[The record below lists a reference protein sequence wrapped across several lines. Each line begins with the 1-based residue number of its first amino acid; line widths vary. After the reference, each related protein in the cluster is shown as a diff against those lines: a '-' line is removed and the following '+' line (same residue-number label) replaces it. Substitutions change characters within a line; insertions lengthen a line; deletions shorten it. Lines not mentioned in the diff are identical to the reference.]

1 MSNEQDMNL
10 VVREDRDG
18 TAVLTV
24 NRPESHNALNRGVQ
38 TALRRHLEQIEDDP
52 DVGAVVFTGS
62 GGDAFVAGADI
73 NELAVREPV
82 DGLVGPLQR
91 LFETI
96 ATFPKPTVAAVNGY
110 AFGGGHELA
119 LACDIRVGSTAAQF
133 AFPETGLGIIP
144 SAGGTQRLA
153 TVVGQGVAL
162 DMILTGRKLTADE
175 ALRTN
180 LITYLVEPSELLE
193 TGLTVARRIRRKGP
207 LATGLARDLVKRSGT
222 VDRDSGLLL
231 ERLAQAVIYSTE
243 EKKEGT
249 RAFQEKRRPDFD
261 RVRHDRTDNDDNDDN
276 DDNNNERNSQ
286 Q

>member
-1 MSNEQDMNL
+1 MNHDNDL

-38 TALRRHLEQIEDDP
+38 GVMRRHLEEIADDP
-52 DVGAVVFTGS
+52 GVGAVVFTGA
-62 GGDAFVAGADI
+62 GDDAFVAGADI
-73 NELAVREPV
+73 NELAVRTPM
-82 DGLVGPLQR
+82 DGLAGPLQR

-96 ATFPKPTVAAVNGY
+96 ATFTKPTVAAVNGY

-119 LACDIRVGSTAAQF
+119 LACDIRIGSTDAQF

-153 TVVGQGVAL
+153 EVVGQGVAL

-175 ALRTN
+175 ALRMN
-180 LITYLVEPSELLE
+180 LITYLVDSADLLD
-193 TGLTVARRIRRKGP
+193 TAMTVARRIRRKGP
-207 LATGLARDLVKRSGT
+207 LATELARDLVKRSGAI
-222 VDRDSGLLL
+222 DRDSGLLL

-243 EKKEGT
+243 EKNEGT
-249 RAFQEKRRPDFD
+249 TAFQEKRRPDFD
-261 RVRHDRTDNDDNDDN
+261 LVRHDRHDLHD
-276 DDNNNERNSQ
+276 NERNAQ

>member
-1 MSNEQDMNL
+1 MNHDNDL

-38 TALRRHLEQIEDDP
+38 SVMRRHLEEIADDP
-52 DVGAVVFTGS
+52 GVGAVLFTGA
-62 GGDAFVAGADI
+62 GDDAFVAGADI
-73 NELAVREPV
+73 NELAVRTPV
-82 DGLVGPLQR
+82 DGLAGPLQR

-96 ATFPKPTVAAVNGY
+96 ATFTKPTVAAVNGY

-119 LACDIRVGSTAAQF
+119 LACDIRIGSTAAQF

-153 TVVGQGVAL
+153 EVVGQGVAL
-162 DMILTGRKLTADE
+162 DMILTGRKLAADE
-175 ALRTN
+175 ALRMN
-180 LITYLVEPSELLE
+180 LITYLVDPADLLD
-193 TGLTVARRIRRKGP
+193 TAMTVARRIRRKGP
-207 LATGLARDLVKRSGT
+207 LATELARDLVKRSGAI
-222 VDRDSGLLL
+222 DRDSGLLL

-243 EKKEGT
+243 EKNEGT
-249 RAFQEKRRPDFD
+249 TAFQEKRRPDFD
-261 RVRHDRTDNDDNDDN
+261 LVRHDRHDLYD
-276 DDNNNERNSQ
+276 NERNAQ

>member
-1 MSNEQDMNL
+1 MNHDNDL

-38 TALRRHLEQIEDDP
+38 SVMRRHLEEIADDP
-52 DVGAVVFTGS
+52 GVGAVVFTGA
-62 GGDAFVAGADI
+62 GDDAFVAGADI
-73 NELAVREPV
+73 NELAVRTPV
-82 DGLVGPLQR
+82 DGLAGPLQR

-96 ATFPKPTVAAVNGY
+96 ATFTKPTVAAVNGY

-119 LACDIRVGSTAAQF
+119 LACDIRIGSTDAQF

-153 TVVGQGVAL
+153 EVVGQGVAL
-162 DMILTGRKLTADE
+162 DMILTGRKLAADE
-175 ALRTN
+175 ALRMN
-180 LITYLVEPSELLE
+180 LITYLVDPADLLD
-193 TGLTVARRIRRKGP
+193 TAMTVARRIRRKGP
-207 LATGLARDLVKRSGT
+207 LATELARDLVKRSGAI
-222 VDRDSGLLL
+222 DRDSGLLL

-243 EKKEGT
+243 EKNEGT
-249 RAFQEKRRPDFD
+249 TAFQEKRRPDFD
-261 RVRHDRTDNDDNDDN
+261 LVRHDRHDLHD
-276 DDNNNERNSQ
+276 NERNAQ

>member
-1 MSNEQDMNL
+1 MKHDNDL

-38 TALRRHLEQIEDDP
+38 SVMRWHLEEIADDP
-52 DVGAVVFTGS
+52 GVGAVVFTGA
-62 GGDAFVAGADI
+62 GDDAFVAGADI
-73 NELAVREPV
+73 NELAVRTPV
-82 DGLVGPLQR
+82 DGLAGPLQR

-96 ATFPKPTVAAVNGY
+96 ATFTKPTVAAVNGY

-119 LACDIRVGSTAAQF
+119 LACDIRIGSTDAQF

-153 TVVGQGVAL
+153 EVVGQGVAL
-162 DMILTGRKLTADE
+162 DMILTGRKLAADE
-175 ALRTN
+175 ALRMN
-180 LITYLVEPSELLE
+180 LITYLVDPADLLD
-193 TGLTVARRIRRKGP
+193 TAMTVARRIRRKGP
-207 LATGLARDLVKRSGT
+207 LATELARDLVKRSGAI
-222 VDRDSGLLL
+222 DRDSGLLL

-243 EKKEGT
+243 EKNEGT
-249 RAFQEKRRPDFD
+249 TAFREKRRPDFD
-261 RVRHDRTDNDDNDDN
+261 LVRHDRHDRHD
-276 DDNNNERNSQ
+276 NERNAQ